1 MLVKKYLGIANGCK
15 TEVTSSPGQPA
26 TAGPAREGWWG
37 QGWPGDD
44 RFVFFASS
52 YEHKLPAKLVHE

>member
-1 MLVKKYLGIANGCK
+1 M
-15 TEVTSSPGQPA
+15 TDSPGPPA
-26 TAGPAREGWWG
+26 TVAPSREGWWG